1 MILYVEGTPP
11 RVSSIADTAI
21 SNSAGEAIFNLN
33 YMHKAGQAGVAVLNI
48 SANKNI
54 PGGSPLEGS
63 GIIKMVEK
71 PRTMRRYLFKN
82 NAQINLQMK
91 SDLSVGRFFISY
103 PFRNVSPKIE
113 QKDLL

>member
-1 MILYVEGTPP
+1 
-11 RVSSIADTAI
+11 
-21 SNSAGEAIFNLN
+21 
-33 YMHKAGQAGVAVLNI
+33 MHKAGQAGVAVLNI
-48 SANKNI
+48 SANKT
-54 PGGSPLEGS
+54 SLEVLLLRE
-63 GIIKMVEK
+63 VESLKWLKK
-71 PRTMRRYLFKN
+71 PRAVRRHLFKN